1 MSGQHDAAV
10 LKLDGICA
18 QYGDLQVL
26 HGVSLEVHEG
36 EIVTLVGANGAG
48 KTTTINAISGLVACT
63 EGSISSRAS
72 RSGSG
77 CSASARRAPVWFR
90 SRRAGGCFAFM
101 TVRENIDLGCYT
113 RGPGSE
119 KRHTLERVLAL
130 FPVLK
135 TRLQQLAGTLSGG
148 EQQMLAIARGLMALP
163 RLLVLDEPTL
173 GLAPRLVAQVFETIR
188 AINRQGVTILLVEQ
202 NVRHALRLANRGYVL
217 ENGRVVLA
225 GSGAELL
232 DDERLKR
239 AYLGL

>member
-1 MSGQHDAAV
+1 MAAAV
-10 LKLDGICA
+10 LKLDGVCA

-26 HGVSLEVHEG
+26 YGVSLEVREG

-48 KTTTINAISGLVACT
+48 KTTTINTISGLVACT
-63 EGSISSRAS
+63 EGSIQFAGESL
-72 RSGSG
+72 
-77 CSASARRAPVWFR
+77 ARVAAH
-90 SRRAGGCFAFM
+90 RRVGAGLVQVPEGRRLFAFM
-101 TVRENIDLGCYT
+101 TVRENIDLGCYSE
-113 RGPGSE
+113 RARRE

-135 TRLQQLAGTLSGG
+135 DRLQQLAGTLSGG
-148 EQQMLAIARGLMALP
+148 EQQMLAIARGLMTLP

-173 GLAPRLVAQVFETIR
+173 GLAPRLVAQVFETIQG
-188 AINRQGVTILLVEQ
+188 INRQGMTILLVEQ